1 MYVNFDN
8 LPDNSRVWIYQSN
21 RTFSKTELDSIS
33 RDLSEFL
40 SEWTAHNHNL
50 EAGFELPYSRFIV
63 LGVNQQITQAS
74 GCSIDASVRF
84 IQDLEA
90 RYEITLLDKMN
101 VTFKQGD
108 FLAHKP
114 LNEFV
119 KLAKAKSISKDTI
132 VFNNL
137 VDTKSDYRMF
147 WEVPARDSWHNRF
160 IK

>member
-33 RDLSEFL
+33 GDLSEFL
-40 SEWTAHNHNL
+40 YGWTAHNHNL

-74 GCSIDASVRF
+74 GCSIDASVHF

-108 FLAHKP
+108 
-114 LNEFV
+114 
-119 KLAKAKSISKDTI
+119 
-132 VFNNL
+132 
-137 VDTKSDYRMF
+137 Y
-147 WEVPARDSWHNRF
+147 
-160 IK
+160 

>member
-21 RTFSKTELDSIS
+21 RIFSKAELDSIS
-33 RDLSEFL
+33 VDLSEFL
-40 SEWTAHNHNL
+40 SGWTAHNNSL
-50 EAGFELPYSRFIV
+50 EAGFEIPYNRFIV
-63 LGVNQQITQAS
+63 LGVNQQITEAS

-84 IQDLEA
+84 IQDLES

-108 FLAHKP
+108 FLAYKP

-119 KLAKAKSISKDTI
+119 KLAKAKSVSKDTI

-137 VDTKSDYRMF
+137 VDTKSDYRLF

>member
-21 RTFSKTELDSIS
+21 RTFSKIELDSIS
-33 RDLSEFL
+33 GDLSEFL
-40 SEWTAHNHNL
+40 SGWTAHNNSL
-50 EAGFELPYSRFIV
+50 EAGFEIPYNRFIV

-84 IQDLEA
+84 IQDLES
-90 RYEITLLDKMN
+90 RYAITLLDKMN

-108 FLAHKP
+108 FLAYKP
-114 LNEFV
+114 LNEFA
-119 KLAKAKSISKDTI
+119 KLAKAKSVSKDTI

-137 VDTKSDYRMF
+137 VDTKSDYRLF

>member
-21 RTFSKTELDSIS
+21 RTFSKIELDSIS
-33 RDLSEFL
+33 GDLSEFL
-40 SEWTAHNHNL
+40 SGWTAHNNSL
-50 EAGFELPYSRFIV
+50 EAGFEIPYNRFIV
-63 LGVNQQITQAS
+63 LGVNQHITQAS

-108 FLAHKP
+108 FLVYKP

-119 KLAKAKSISKDTI
+119 KLAKAKSVSKDTI

-137 VDTKSDYRMF
+137 VDTKSDYRLF

-160 IK
+160 VK

>member
-1 MYVNFDN
+1 MYVNFDD

-21 RTFSKTELDSIS
+21 RMFSKTELDSIS
-33 RDLSEFL
+33 EDLSKFL
-40 SEWTAHNHNL
+40 SGWTAHNHNL
-50 EAGFELPYSRFIV
+50 EAGFEIPYNRFIV

-74 GCSIDASVRF
+74 GCSIDTSVRF
-84 IQDLEA
+84 IQDLET

-108 FLAHKP
+108 FFAHIP

-119 KLAKAKSISKDTI
+119 KLAKAKSVSKDTI

-137 VDTKSDYRMF
+137 VNTKSDYRLF

>member
-21 RTFSKTELDSIS
+21 RIFSKAELDSIFV
-33 RDLSEFL
+33 DLSEFL
-40 SEWTAHNHNL
+40 SGWTAHNHNL
-50 EAGFELPYSRFIV
+50 EAGFEIPYNRFIV

-108 FLAHKP
+108 FLVYKP

-137 VDTKSDYRMF
+137 VDTKSDYRLF

-160 IK
+160 VK

>member
-21 RTFSKTELDSIS
+21 RIFSKAELDSIS
-33 RDLSEFL
+33 VDLSEFL
-40 SEWTAHNHNL
+40 SGWTAHNHNL
-50 EAGFELPYSRFIV
+50 EAGFEIPYNRFIV
-63 LGVNQQITQAS
+63 LGVNQRITQAS
-74 GCSIDASVRF
+74 GCSIDTSVRF
-84 IQDLEA
+84 IQDLES

-108 FLAHKP
+108 FLVYKP

-119 KLAKAKSISKDTI
+119 KLAKAKSVSKDTI

-137 VDTKSDYRMF
+137 VDTKSDYRLF

-160 IK
+160 VK